1 MEYYDAMYN
10 EGNALRSTTRNILTR
25 GFILG
30 FLALFLSIAANHAL
44 IPTLPIF
51 FVRLGSNETEI
62 GVLIGVFAASS
73 LVCRFLVGRALLKY
87 SKKSIMIFGA
97 LLSAATFLAS
107 IVLRPFW
114 PFLAIRILQ
123 GASFAFVDT
132 SVLAL
137 IVSVIPPA
145 YRGQGFG
152 YLLLAPTLALAIAP
166 SFGMFLINRY
176 NFTILFLTCMGVAL
190 CAFLCS
196 CLLKEQDSAAPGH
209 NALADNNSFFDL
221 KIIVPAATNFLYSF
235 VWGALIAF
243 VPLYA
248 INCGIRNPGY
258 FFSAIAIMLI
268 AGRALG
274 GRIMDIYNKE
284 RLILILIF
292 TSMIAVAMLA
302 FSKNLPMFI
311 FVGLIWGAGGAF
323 FSPASMAYALDYAG
337 STSGTAIGT
346 FRAIMDL
353 GFALGPAIMGV
364 IVPFTGYPIM
374 FLCLALICL
383 INLAYFQFYVRKRG
397 KTSLFIL

>member
-1 MEYYDAMYN
+1 MEYYGAMFN
-10 EGNALRSTTRNILTR
+10 EGGAPQNTTRNILTR

-51 FVRLGSNETEI
+51 FLKFGSNETEI

-73 LVCRFLVGRALLKY
+73 LVSRFLVGRALLSY

-114 PFLAIRILQ
+114 PFFAIRIFQ
-123 GASFAFVDT
+123 GAAFAFVDT
-132 SVLAL
+132 AVLSL
-137 IVSVIPPA
+137 VVTVIPPA

-152 YLLLAPTLALAIAP
+152 YLLLAPTLALVVAP

-176 NFTILFLTCMGVAL
+176 SFTVLFLTCMGVAL
-190 CAFLCS
+190 CAFFCS
-196 CLLKEQDSAAPGH
+196 CMLKEKDSAAPGR
-209 NALADNNSFFDL
+209 NAAAGSNSFFDL
-221 KIIVPAATNFLYSF
+221 KIIAPAVTNFLYSF

-248 INCGIRNPGY
+248 INCGIKNPGY

-284 RLILILIF
+284 KLILIF
-292 TSMIAVAMLA
+292 VFTSMVAVVMLA

-311 FVGLIWGAGGAF
+311 FVGLIWGTGGTF
-323 FSPASMAYALDYAG
+323 FSPASLAYALDYSG
-337 STSGTAIGT
+337 STSGAAIGT

-353 GFALGPAIMGV
+353 GFAVGPAIMGI
-364 IVPFTGYPIM
+364 IVPFTGYRIM

-383 INLAYFQFYVRKRG
+383 INLSYFQFYVRKKG
-397 KTSLFIL
+397 KAAK